1 MQIEMVNSIR
11 KRRKIGGEQTT
22 LDEGGTES
30 IVSVNPKLDRMAW
43 INFQ

>member
-22 LDEGGTES
+22 IDEGGTQS
-30 IVSVNPKLDRMAW
+30 TICVNPKLDRMAW

>member
-22 LDEGGTES
+22 LDEGGNGST
-30 IVSVNPKLDRMAW
+30 ISVNPKLDRMAW

>member
-1 MQIEMVNSIR
+1 MDSIR

-22 LDEGGTES
+22 LDEGGTQS
-30 IVSVNPKLDRMAW
+30 TISVNPKLDRMAW

>member
-1 MQIEMVNSIR
+1 MQFKIVNSIR

-22 LDEGGTES
+22 IDEGGTQS
-30 IVSVNPKLDRMAW
+30 TIRVNPKLDRMAW

>member
-22 LDEGGTES
+22 LDEGGIES
-30 IVSVNPKLDRMAW
+30 TISVNPMLD
-43 INFQ
+43 